1 MSRERPDCLWDWLYE
16 AVESTSKPDR
26 AEQARKDALRMIGS
40 LQAISDVDRS
50 LNLAL
55 NTALAQNAEL
65 RVHNMNMSR
74 ELSELKERMC

>member
-1 MSRERPDCLWDWLYE
+1 MSRERPNCLWDWLYE
-16 AVESTSKPDR
+16 AVESTGKPDK
-26 AEQARKDALRMIGS
+26 ADQARKDALRMIGS
-40 LQAISDVDRS
+40 LHAISEVDRS